1 MRKISIL
8 LLIIIIMQLFTGC
21 TDAMEVNNIA
31 IVSGVGL
38 DKIDDGQ
45 IIFTLL
51 IPVTKSAAFG
61 GLLSGGGASTQREST
76 LVISEKGNGVMDAY
90 RKIEKKLSRKIFLS
104 QNKAI
109 FVGEK
114 LAREG
119 ISEIID
125 FFYRNPE
132 AHLRTS
138 LFFVE
143 GQAHEMLSTKS
154 FLERSIVEKFVK
166 SERLEVGIKT
176 TLRDFLN
183 IMTEEGA
190 EPVGAQLKPEQ
201 MEVTEEPKNTAGIEG
216 AAVFK
221 KSKLIGWINGEEIRG
236 VLWLRNEVKKG
247 VVTTNIPD
255 EKKGGNI
262 AVELIKAKTK
272 VKPILNGDGV
282 EMEVKIYTEGNVYE
296 NSSDLDLS
304 NSEVIHLVEKKI
316 AENIKKRIQLVLK
329 KLQNELKSD
338 ILGFGTVVY
347 REYPKEWN
355 NRYKKNW
362 DEEFP
367 KVKVKVTCDVR
378 ITDIGLQSKVLRP
391 NQ

>member
-1 MRKISIL
+1 
-8 LLIIIIMQLFTGC
+8 MQLLTGC
-21 TDAMEVNNIA
+21 TDAVEVNNIA

-38 DKIDDGQ
+38 DKTDDGQ

-61 GLLSGGGASTQREST
+61 GLLSGGGTSTQREST
-76 LVISEKGNGVMDAY
+76 LVISEKGNGVIDAY

-104 QNKAI
+104 QSKAI

-114 LAREG
+114 LAREEL
-119 ISEIID
+119 SEVID

-138 LFFVE
+138 IFFVE
-143 GQAHEMLSTKS
+143 GQAHEMLSIKS

-166 SERLEVGIKT
+166 SQRLEVGIKT
-176 TLRDFLN
+176 TLKDFLSM
-183 IMTEEGA
+183 MTEEGV
-190 EPVGAQLKPEQ
+190 EPVGTQVKPEQ
-201 MEVTEEPKNTAGIEG
+201 INVTEEPKNTASIEG

-221 KSKLIGWINGEEIRG
+221 KNKLIGWINGEEIRG

-247 VVTTNIPD
+247 VVTANIPD
-255 EKKGGNI
+255 ERKGGNI
-262 AVELIKAKTK
+262 SVELIKAKTK
-272 VKPILNGDGV
+272 VKPVLNGDEV
-282 EMEVKIYTEGNVYE
+282 EMEVKIYTEGNIYE

-304 NSEVIHLVEKKI
+304 NSEVIHSVEGKVG
-316 AENIKKRIQLVLK
+316 EDIKERIQLVLQ

-338 ILGFGTVVY
+338 ILGFGTAVY

-355 NRYKKNW
+355 NYYKKNW

-378 ITDIGLQSKVLRP
+378 ITDVGLQSKVLRP
-391 NQ
+391 AQ